1 MLKTRTLIL
10 YLLIPF
16 FAFTQDAFPDFG
28 KPTAE
33 ELRIK
38 TCLFDPEADAVVLK
52 HEAISEFS
60 WSGKIFTQ
68 HHFKI
73 KILKESAF
81 DRANILIPFYS
92 KDNIETVEKIRGV
105 VTNNDGGTPEIHFLE
120 SGAIYTVKKNDH
132 WSEVRLSMPSVQVGS
147 IIEYYYINTI
157 LGVNNIEDWY
167 FQKDIP
173 VLVSK
178 FELNVGKRLE
188 FTYQIISSESN
199 KVKTTKKD
207 RTIIFEM
214 NDIPAFKTEPFMDSP
229 KDYLQRVVFQLS
241 GFSDDM
247 IHTYSVT
254 SSWKLA
260 AKELM
265 SSKGFGVHLD
275 NKITGNERFISSL
288 TSTIDEKERMLKI
301 YKYVQ
306 QNVTWNGSK
315 GIYIDENLKTAWE
328 RKICSN
334 SEMNLIL
341 VNLLSQAGLDAD
353 PVLISERQHGKVSS
367 DYPFLQ
373 QFNCVYATIRIGNNR
388 YFLNAADE
396 TISPLIIPFEILN
409 TTAFIVTR
417 KGGELINIT
426 DKVLQYLEYIN
437 IETTLTKQGSA
448 EGFLQMSSAD
458 YAKADRLKRIKNV
471 SGKDSIENMLPDI
484 SGLELADYKIR
495 NREDDSPLIQ
505 SFRFSFNPES
515 NDRNIFFS
523 PNPINLFERNPFTA
537 DKRNSHINF
546 GYRRSLT
553 INHTIK
559 IPEGYTIDFSP
570 EKKQITNSPK
580 GLSFYRITEIDENNS
595 VITFRFKVEIQRS
608 IYLANEYGELKSFF
622 KNMFDLNSEKLILR
636 KN

>member
-1 MLKTRTLIL
+1 MSKIITLIL
-10 YLLIPF
+10 SLLIPF
-16 FAFTQDAFPDFG
+16 FAFTQDVFPDFG
-28 KPTAE
+28 KPTTE
-33 ELRIK
+33 ELKIK
-38 TCLFDPEADAVVLK
+38 TCSLDPEADAVVLK

-68 HHFKI
+68 HHYKI

-81 DRANILIPFYS
+81 GRANIVIPFYS

-105 VTNNDGGTPEIHFLE
+105 VTNHKDGATENHFLE
-120 SGAIYTVKKNDH
+120 SGSIYIVKKNDH
-132 WSEVRLSMPSVQVGS
+132 WSEVRVSMPNVQVGS
-147 IIEYYYINTI
+147 IIEYYYNNII

-188 FTYQIISSESN
+188 FTYQIISSEN
-199 KVKTTKKD
+199 TKVKTTKKD
-207 RTIIFEM
+207 RAIIFEM
-214 NDIPAFKTEPFMDSP
+214 NNVPAFKTEPFMDSP
-229 KDYLQRVVFQLS
+229 RDYLQRVVFQLS

-265 SSKGFGVHLD
+265 SSKGFGAHLD
-275 NKITGNERFISSL
+275 NKIPGNESFISSL
-288 TSTIDEKERMLKI
+288 RSVIDEREKMLKI
-301 YKYVQ
+301 YKHVQ
-306 QNVTWNGSK
+306 QNLIWNGGK
-315 GIYIDENLKTAWE
+315 GIYIDESLKTAWD
-328 RKICSN
+328 RKFCSN

-341 VNLLSQAGLDAD
+341 VNLLMQAGLDAD

-373 QFNCVYATIRIGNNR
+373 QFNCVYATIRIGNKR

-437 IETTLTKQGSA
+437 IETTITDQGMA
-448 EGFLQMSSAD
+448 EGFLQMSSTD
-458 YAKADRLKRIKNV
+458 YAKADRLKQIK
-471 SGKDSIENMLPDI
+471 SMPGQDSIENILPNLLG
-484 SGLELADYKIR
+484 SKFADHKIR
-495 NREDDSPLIQ
+495 NTEDDSPLIQ
-505 SFRFSFNPES
+505 SFRFRFNPEA
-515 NDRNIFFS
+515 NDRNIFIS
-523 PNPINLFERNPFTA
+523 PNLINLFERNPFTA
-537 DKRNSHINF
+537 ETRNSHINF

-559 IPEGYTIDFSP
+559 IPDGYKIDFLP
-570 EKKQITNSPK
+570 EKKQITNSQK
-580 GLSFYRITEIDENNS
+580 GLSLYRITETNENNS
-595 VITFRFKVEIQRS
+595 VVTFRFKFEIQRS
-608 IYLANEYGELKSFF
+608 IYLANEYEELKSFF
-622 KNMFDLNSEKLILR
+622 KNMLDLNSEKLILR
-636 KN
+636 KS